1 VPKRVQSWVA
11 LKRAE
16 LSRVALSRL
25 ARGLEAL
32 KKVWARTST
41 MKDQMLRDTHKYASA
56 TARPWARGLIAAGLA
71 AAASLPGA
79 GALAQGATQM
89 SMQGVAP
96 LSPTDDR
103 LVGEARE
110 ALRVRDRARLLTHRD
125 ALIAMQHPLAPWA
138 DYWFFQLR
146 LTDIAPSEVDE
157 FLARWPD
164 SYVADRAR
172 NDWLLE
178 LGRRQN
184 WATFLRIQPSF
195 RMNDDREVSCL
206 GVLARHQTRVP
217 MEGPGDWREQ
227 ARQAWW
233 SQKDADFGCD
243 AMAKALLEG
252 GVLSASDV
260 WRKLRLAIEA
270 DKPRA
275 VQQSARLLGDTV
287 VQAVNRL
294 MGQPQAFLM
303 PSASAARLPT
313 GEAGAQAPGA
323 SVGHTPQAKSS
334 PHAKGGKNASTK
346 AQKKAKPTLSP
357 VSAGLP
363 PELEGPLNLLALIR
377 WAGIDPAAA
386 AQALDGQ
393 PLRERW
399 HWGAEE
405 AAWAW
410 SQVGR
415 AAAWR
420 LQSEAPAYFERAL
433 ADRTLATSAG
443 ERRGDAARLAVAW
456 SPETLSWLVRA
467 GLRSATGGVAARWAL
482 VEAGIEA
489 MPPEQQQDPAWQYW
503 KAQALLA
510 RAAPQASRAG
520 ASDAARQQAH
530 DILARVVNPL
540 TFYGQLAAEALHRAP
555 AREPTRPA
563 PLNEA
568 EQAQA
573 RALPGVDRALRML
586 ALGWRSEGVR
596 EWNYTLTWGKPG
608 GLNDR
613 ELLAVAE
620 EACRREIWDRCINS
634 SERTR
639 QEIDLNQRYP
649 TPFKIEVL
657 AAASEVGLDPA
668 YMYGLIRQESRF
680 IVTAKSTVGA
690 AGLMQVMPA
699 TAAWTAR
706 KLGMDFKPEQ
716 ITDRQ
721 TNLRIGAGYLK
732 MVLDDFQGAQ
742 ALAAAA
748 YNAGPSRPRRWR
760 EGARLDAAAWV
771 ENIPFNETRDYV
783 KKVLSNATVYAHI
796 LHGRALSLKAR
807 LGTTVGPRAGSAPP
821 PEGDLP

>member
-1 VPKRVQSWVA
+1 MEEQI
-11 LKRAE
+11 
-16 LSRVALSRL
+16 
-25 ARGLEAL
+25 
-32 KKVWARTST
+32 
-41 MKDQMLRDTHKYASA
+41 LRDTHKYAS
-56 TARPWARGLIAAGLA
+56 RRARGR
-71 AAASLPGA
+71 ASAWVAMGVA
-79 GALAQGATQM
+79 VVALAT
-89 SMQGVAP
+89 P
-96 LSPTDDR
+96 LASAQAQSPFLGTATDDR
-103 LVGEARE
+103 LVGDARE
-110 ALRVRDRARLLTHRD
+110 ALRVRDRARLLADRD
-125 ALIAMQHPLAPWA
+125 ALIAAQHPLAPWA
-138 DYWFFQLR
+138 DYWYFQLR
-146 LTDIAPSEVDE
+146 LVDIGPAEVDE

-206 GVLARHQTRVP
+206 GVLARHQTRTP

-233 SQKDADFGCD
+233 NQKDADFGCD
-243 AMAKALLEG
+243 AMAKVLLDA
-252 GVLSASDV
+252 GVLGQADV

-303 PSASAARLPT
+303 PPPSAARLPS
-313 GEAGAQAPGA
+313 GDNGAHAPGA
-323 SVGHTPQAKSS
+323 SIGPDSARTGKGKAA
-334 PHAKGGKNASTK
+334 HAKGGKNAK
-346 AQKKAKPTLSP
+346 AAKKAKAKPSLAP
-357 VSAGLP
+357 VPVGLP

-386 AQALDGQ
+386 AQALEGQ

-399 HWGAEE
+399 HWRAEE

-415 AAAWR
+415 SAAWR
-420 LQSEAPAYFERAL
+420 LQPEAPAYFERAL
-433 ADRTLATSAG
+433 ADRAVAASTG
-443 ERRGDAARLAVAW
+443 EWRGEASRLAAAW
-456 SPETLSWLVRA
+456 SPETLAWMVRA
-467 GLRSATGGVAARWAL
+467 GLRSASGGTPARWSL

-489 MPPEQQQDPAWQYW
+489 MAPEQQQDAAWQYW

-510 RAAPQASRAG
+510 RARPAVGNAATTASAH
-520 ASDAARQQAH
+520 AHPHPSHDAARQQAH
-530 DILARVVNPL
+530 ELLGRVANPL
-540 TFYGQLAAEALHRAP
+540 TFYGQLAAEALHRSP
-555 AREPTRPA
+555 AREPARPA
-563 PLNEA
+563 PLTEA
-568 EQAQA
+568 EMAQA

-586 ALGWRSEGVR
+586 ALGWRSEAVR
-596 EWNYTLTWGKPG
+596 EWNFTLTWGKPG
-608 GLNDR
+608 GLSDR

-639 QEIDLNQRYP
+639 QDIDLRQRYP
-649 TPFKIEVL
+649 TPFRDDVL

-680 IVTAKSTVGA
+680 IVAAKSTVGA

-706 KLGMDFKPEQ
+706 KLNIDFKPEQ

-732 MVLDDFQGAQ
+732 LVLDDFQGAQ

-760 EGARLDAAAWV
+760 EGNRLDAAAWV

-783 KKVLSNATVYAHI
+783 KKVLSNATVYGHI
-796 LHGRALSLKAR
+796 LHGRALSVKAR
-807 LGTTVGPRAGSAPP
+807 LGTTVGPRAGTAPP
-821 PEGDLP
+821 SEGDLP